1 MAKAVNHWL
10 MKTEPQSY
18 SIHNLAAEPDQST
31 FWDGVRNYQ
40 ARNFMRSMKV
50 GDRVLFYHSNANPPA
65 VAGTA
70 VVCREAY
77 PDFTQF
83 DPEQKHYDG
92 ASSHDDP
99 RWDMVDI
106 RLESVFAVPVPLD
119 VLRGRKELEG
129 MELLRRGSR
138 LSVQPVSCQHFEAVL
153 AIAARMAA
161 DHDVAALADA
171 SAEQAETNAVP
182 AAAPRRKSAKQRA
195 AKPTSAKKRTAKK
208 HTAKKLTAKEAPV
221 RKKGTTRQKAAKR
234 GKAQARKKP
243 SGK

>member
-1 MAKAVNHWL
+1 MARAVNYWL
-10 MKTEPQSY
+10 MKTEPESY

-83 DPEQKHYDG
+83 DPQQKHYDPD
-92 ASSHDDP
+92 SSHDDP

-106 RLESVFAVPVPLD
+106 RLESIFDVPVPLD
-119 VLRGRKELEG
+119 VLRGRNDLEG

-138 LSVQPVSCQHFEAVL
+138 LSVQPVSREHFEIVL
-153 AIAARMAA
+153 SIAKALAA
-161 DHDVAALADA
+161 D
-171 SAEQAETNAVP
+171 P
-182 AAAPRRKSAKQRA
+182 AAASAGTNAAPPKRKSAKRAAAKPAAAKKAAAQKTAVRKTAKRA
-195 AKPTSAKKRTAKK
+195 AKKATKKR
-208 HTAKKLTAKEAPV
+208 
-221 RKKGTTRQKAAKR
+221 GTK
-234 GKAQARKKP
+234 
-243 SGK
+243 